1 MHRIGIGDP
10 QCLSHQPFAE
20 FGIGMV
26 DAESLRRF
34 IAGLAIPEEARR
46 ALLELSPQ
54 RYTGC
59 AEDLARKV

>member
-1 MHRIGIGDP
+1 
-10 QCLSHQPFAE
+10 
-20 FGIGMV
+20 
-26 DAESLRRF
+26 LRRF

-46 ALLELSPQ
+46 ALMDLTPH